1 MNRITS
7 YIESLD
13 PGLPE
18 FLRKLYEEARQKGVP
33 VIRSE
38 TQFLLRFLIQKEK
51 PERILEVGSGTGFS
65 AMLMWESSGR
75 SVRIDTIEKNEKRAR
90 EAEEHFR
97 EQGAESVKL
106 LFGDAAELLPALDG
120 EYDLIFMDAA
130 KGQYLAFLPQI
141 LRLLKEGGLLVS
153 DNVLQDG
160 MVLESRYAVERRDR
174 TIHGRMRDYLYTLT
188 HHDAL
193 ESVIL
198 QGGDGVALSY
208 KKGTEG

>member
-1 MNRITS
+1 MTRITS

-18 FLRKLYEEARQKGVP
+18 FLAQLYEEARQKGVP

-51 PERILEVGSGTGFS
+51 PEQVLEVGSGTGFS

-75 SVRIDTIEKNEKRAR
+75 KARIDTIEKNEKRAR
-90 EAEEHFR
+90 EAELHFK
-97 EQGAESVKL
+97 EYGAENVKL
-106 LFGDAAELLPALDG
+106 LFGDAAEILPELSG
-120 EYDLIFMDAA
+120 SYDLIFMDAA
-130 KGQYLAFLPQI
+130 KGQYLGFLPHI
-141 LRLLKEGGLLVS
+141 LRLLKTGGLLVS

-188 HHDAL
+188 HHDEL
-193 ESVIL
+193 NSVIL
-198 QGGDGVALSY
+198 QGGDGMALSY
-208 KKGTEG
+208 KKGTE